1 MAPKS
6 NKPVKG
12 YIKLQINGGQA
23 TPAPPVGPALG
34 QHGVPIMEFTSRFNE
49 QTRDKMGIK
58 LPVIITVYEDKTFD
72 FIVKQS
78 PMSHLV
84 KAKANLK
91 SGSKLPHKEKVA
103 HLSLQQVKE
112 IATEKMPDLNS
123 VDLAGAMMIV
133 RGTARSA
140 GITTDIDG
148 LVKAEVAAKIA

>member
-6 NKPVKG
+6 NKPVKA

-23 TPAPPVGPALG
+23 NPAPPVGPALG
-34 QHGVPIMEFTSRFNE
+34 QHGVPIMEFTTRFNE
-49 QTRDKMGIK
+49 QTRDRMGVK
-58 LPVIITVYEDKTFD
+58 LPVIITVYEDKSFD

-91 SGSKLPHKEKVA
+91 SGSKLPHKDKVA
-103 HLSLQQVKE
+103 HLSLQQVIE
-112 IATEKMPDLNS
+112 IANEKMPDLNA
-123 VDLAGAMMIV
+123 VDLAGAMMTV

-148 LVKAEVAAKIA
+148 LVKSEVAAKIA